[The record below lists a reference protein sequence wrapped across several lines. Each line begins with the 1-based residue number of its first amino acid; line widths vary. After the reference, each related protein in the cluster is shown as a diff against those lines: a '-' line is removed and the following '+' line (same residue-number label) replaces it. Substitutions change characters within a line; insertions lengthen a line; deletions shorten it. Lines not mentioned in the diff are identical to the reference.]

1 MGLFSALRD
10 QFSSSPVPAFKR
22 EWLATLNYIQNLSY
36 NEINDSKVVASAK
49 IRQHMTILTDF
60 CARKVTNPRSEKFT
74 FYWHGEKEITM
85 FAALYIA
92 GRYVQK
98 LELGYR
104 LSDDQTDQIMQ
115 EVMCGI
121 TTEDYNQILLKYL

>member
-1 MGLFSALRD
+1 MARIVGVDLPKNKRGEIGL
-10 QFSSSPVPAFKR
+10 
-22 EWLATLNYIQNLSY
+22 TYIYGIGRST
-36 NEINDSKVVASAK
+36 AHSAK
-49 IRQHMTILTDF
+49 IRQHMTILADF

>member
-1 MGLFSALRD
+1 
-10 QFSSSPVPAFKR
+10 
-22 EWLATLNYIQNLSY
+22 
-36 NEINDSKVVASAK
+36 
-49 IRQHMTILTDF
+49 
-60 CARKVTNPRSEKFT
+60 
-74 FYWHGEKEITM
+74 M

-115 EVMCGI
+115 EVICGI

>member
-1 MGLFSALRD
+1 
-10 QFSSSPVPAFKR
+10 
-22 EWLATLNYIQNLSY
+22 
-36 NEINDSKVVASAK
+36 
-49 IRQHMTILTDF
+49 MTILADF

-74 FYWHGEKEITM
+74 FYWNGEKEITM
-85 FAALYIA
+85 LAALYIA

-104 LSDDQTDQIMQ
+104 LSDSQTDQIMQ